1 MLALLVMAAALNF
14 VDRQILSLMV
24 APIKRDLGLSD
35 VEIGVLQ
42 GPAFAILY
50 ACSAFPFGMAVDRW
64 SRRLVL
70 AFGIAAWSLMTALCG
85 FARGFHELL
94 LTRMGVG
101 VTEASLGPT
110 AHSLLADGFDRTRL
124 PLAMSIYGMATSLG
138 SGIAFVL
145 GGQIVTAT
153 EQIGTVSLPV
163 IGPTASWHLAFL
175 FVAAPGFLLAGVV
188 LAVLR
193 EPPRSALVS
202 TAATAAPT
210 GKRASLVAFFLR
222 RRTLCTIGL
231 LAICLKTA
239 SGYAILSWTPTFL
252 QRTFGWSAAEAGL
265 AIGGLVLACGIPGAI
280 LCGAAATALVKR
292 GVADGALLVVAITT
306 LISAPFMTLAFL
318 APSPGLALGLL
329 IVPNLLNPAYVGLW
343 PAMMQAVAPG
353 ELRGRISAV
362 SMLTTTLFGMTVG
375 PLAVA
380 IITQYV
386 LHNELK
392 IGTAIAITTG
402 GLSLLGAVAL
412 LTVRGAFANA
422 LAIAKSW
429 PSSPSKAD

>member
-1 MLALLVMAAALNF
+1 M
-14 VDRQILSLMV
+14 
-24 APIKRDLGLSD
+24 
-35 VEIGVLQ
+35 
-42 GPAFAILY
+42 
-50 ACSAFPFGMAVDRW
+50 
-64 SRRLVL
+64 
-70 AFGIAAWSLMTALCG
+70 MTALCG

-94 LTRMGVG
+94 LARMGVG

-153 EQIGTVSLPV
+153 ERIGTVSLPV

-175 FVAAPGFLLAGVV
+175 IVAVPGFLLSAVV
-188 LAVLR
+188 LAIMR
-193 EPPRSALVS
+193 EPARSAMVS
-202 TAATAAPT
+202 VSPTTAEA
-210 GKRASLVAFFLR
+210 GKRVSMIAFFIR
-222 RRTLCTIGL
+222 RRALCTVGL
-231 LAICLKTA
+231 LAMCLKTA

-252 QRTFGWSAAEAGL
+252 QRTFEWTAAEAGL
-265 AIGGLVLACGIPGAI
+265 AIGGLVLTCGIPGAI
-280 LCGAAATALVKR
+280 LCGAAATALVRR
-292 GVADGALLVVAITT
+292 GVADGALLVIAMST

-318 APSPGLALGLL
+318 APTPELTLGLL
-329 IVPNLLNPAYVGLW
+329 VIPNLLNPAYVGLW

-380 IITQYV
+380 ILTQYV
-386 LHNELK
+386 LRDELA
-392 IGTAIAITTG
+392 IGTAIAVTTG
-402 GLSLLGAVAL
+402 SLSLVGALAL
-412 LTVRGAFANA
+412 LTVRGTFADA
-422 LAIAKSW
+422 LNIAKSW
-429 PSSPSKAD
+429 QTSSSKVS